1 MSGKDFKKPN
11 DTDSKKPPLPVSKRI
26 ARESSEDAAI
36 SAEMLESN
44 RTWATRLYLKARTD
58 GYWLSQRSRGRR
70 ITGRDRTAAR
80 AVLPYAYHRESRDIA
95 AAAKNEPKFAFPFR
109 PAKRAARQ

>member
-80 AVLPYAYHRESRDIA
+80 ADPLHGCSPLRLP
-95 AAAKNEPKFAFPFR
+95 P
-109 PAKRAARQ
+109 